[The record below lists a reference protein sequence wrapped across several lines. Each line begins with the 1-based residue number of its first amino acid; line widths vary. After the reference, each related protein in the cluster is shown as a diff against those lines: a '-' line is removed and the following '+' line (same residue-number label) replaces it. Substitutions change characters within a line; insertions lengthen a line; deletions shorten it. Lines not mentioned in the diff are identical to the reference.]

1 MPPLTLVIANKNYSS
16 WSLRPWL
23 AMRQLGIPF
32 AERLLKFDSAD
43 WSQNIRALSPTGLVP
58 VLWEGE
64 PGAGFATFDTSAIFE
79 RLHELHPAAGIWP
92 ADPRA
97 RARARSLVAEFH
109 AGFAAL
115 RGQMPMNIRSRHPG
129 KGMDAAVAKEIE
141 RLCDGWQEAG
151 AEFGGD
157 GPFLFGAF
165 CAADATYAPVATR
178 FVTYGVVL
186 PEAAKAYQKTLL
198 ATEGMR
204 AWTEAALRETEFVAM
219 DEPYATPPGNGER
232 GGSE

>member
-23 AMRQLGIPF
+23 AMRELGIPF
-32 AERLLKFDSAD
+32 AERLVKFDSAD
-43 WSQNIRALSPTGLVP
+43 WSQNIPALSPTGLVP

-64 PGAGFATFDTSAIFE
+64 PGIGFATFDTSAIFE
-79 RLHELHPAAGIWP
+79 RLHELYPDAGIWP
-92 ADPRA
+92 ADSHA

-115 RGQMPMNIRSRHPG
+115 RGRMPMNIRSRHPG

-141 RLCDGWQEAG
+141 RLCHCWQETRT
-151 AEFGGD
+151 EFGGD

-165 CAADATYAPVATR
+165 CSADATYAPVATR
-178 FVTYGVVL
+178 FVTYGVAL
-186 PEAAKAYQKTLL
+186 PEAARAYQQALL
-198 ATEGMR
+198 ATPAMR
-204 AWTEAALRETEFVAM
+204 TWTEAALRETEFVAM
-219 DEPYATPPGNGER
+219 DEPYATAP
-232 GGSE
+232 SATTS

>member
-23 AMRQLGIPF
+23 AMRELGIPF
-32 AERLLKFDSAD
+32 AERLVKFDSAD
-43 WSQNIRALSPTGLVP
+43 WAQSIRTLSPTGLVP

-79 RLHELHPAAGIWP
+79 RLHELYPTAGIWP
-92 ADPRA
+92 PDPRA

-109 AGFAAL
+109 SGFAAL

-129 KGMDAAVAKEIE
+129 KGMDATVAGEIE
-141 RLCDGWQEAG
+141 RLCSRWRDTR

-157 GPFLFGAF
+157 GPFLFGPF
-165 CAADATYAPVATR
+165 CAADASYAPVASR
-178 FVTYGVVL
+178 FATYGVAL
-186 PEAAKAYQKTLL
+186 PEPAKAYQQALL
-198 ATEGMR
+198 NTPGMR
-204 AWTEAALRETEFVAM
+204 AWTEAALRETEIVAV
-219 DEPYATPPGNGER
+219 DEPYATPLAET
-232 GGSE
+232 GSEAGT